1 MADYRLN
8 RPGKKINELL
18 DKVESGSIEKYASSI
33 ADKDMVTVP
42 SFSDLEGK
50 KLSELEGK
58 TFSDILDI
66 LFFASL
72 YPTFVNP
79 SVTISNT
86 AVRNGQ
92 TVLVG
97 SAAPALS
104 TFSHVF
110 NAGSIVISYPD
121 GTKDSSQGS
130 RAGAETKAAYT
141 ANGSTTFPATFAWG
155 EHRYTVT
162 VNYAEGKQPLDSKGN
177 NFGSPLPA
185 GSVSASLIVNVGLNW
200 MAGVGA
206 AMTIKGTVL
215 QSNTTLENDFLA
227 ETLGRYTWQIPK
239 QKTATKMEYYDT
251 NSSRWID
258 DGLSTNWLITEMTVN
273 SRPYWKIT
281 NNNPTRRG
289 ALKLRVTLTNA

>member
-1 MADYRLN
+1 MAEYRFN
-8 RPGKKINELL
+8 RPGKKINDLL
-18 DKVESGSIEKYASSI
+18 DKVESGSRYTSTIT
-33 ADKDMVTVP
+33 DKDMVTVP
-42 SFSDLEGK
+42 SFGDLEGK

-79 SVTISNT
+79 NVMINSTWGAN
-86 AVRNGQ
+86 NK

-97 SAAPALS
+97 AAAPALS
-104 TFSHVF
+104 TFSHIF
-110 NAGSIVISYPD
+110 NAGAIQIVYPD
-121 GTKDSSQGS
+121 GTKKIQGN
-130 RAGAETKAAYT
+130 RAGADISAVYT
-141 ANGSTTFPATFAWG
+141 ADGSSTFPTTFTWG
-155 EHRYTVT
+155 THTYKVV
-162 VNYAEGKQPLDSKGN
+162 VNYAEGIQPLDSKGN
-177 NFGSPLPA
+177 PYGSPLPA
-185 GSVSASLIVNVGLNW
+185 GSVSANFVVNAGLNW
-200 MAGVGA
+200 MAGTGA

>member
-18 DKVESGSIEKYASSI
+18 DKVESGSIEKYTSSI

-66 LFFASL
+66 LFFAAL

-79 SVTISNT
+79 SVIINSTWGAN
-86 AVRNGQ
+86 NK

-97 SAAPALS
+97 AAAPALS
-104 TFSHVF
+104 TFSHIF
-110 NAGSIVISYPD
+110 NAGTIQIVYPD
-121 GTKDSSQGS
+121 GTKKIQGN
-130 RAGAETKAAYT
+130 RAGADISAVYT
-141 ANGSTTFPATFAWG
+141 ADGSSTFPTTFTWG
-155 EHRYTVT
+155 THTYKVV
-162 VNYAEGKQPLDSKGN
+162 VNYAEGIQPLDSKGN
-177 NFGSPLPA
+177 PYGSPLPA
-185 GSVSASLIVNVGLNW
+185 GSVSANFVVNAGLNW
-200 MAGVGA
+200 MAGTGA